1 MKILKILGA
10 LLVAGLLLIGC
21 QTQSTQIV
29 NVLVPTGAPSVLFV
43 DMMENSGLAT
53 IDVVNGVDPVMS
65 ELLNPNHAYDM
76 IVAPIVSATKLQMEG
91 KTSYKLIGIVS
102 WGNLVIL
109 GPQDLDLNNSKLGVF
124 APMGV
129 PGVMSKHLLEKEGI
143 NVEVQTVGT
152 MADAMALYVGGHVD
166 AVLMAYPMAQTLIE
180 KNDAHVLLNL
190 QELYKKHYDQ
200 DNYPQAGIYVSERF
214 YSQNKSRISVVMNQL
229 TTTHNLN
236 LNTPNRLSHIN
247 GAVKDKL
254 MMDSMEPMVKNYDSL
269 GLFPCY
275 SLEKLNELNSFLDLF
290 DLELQP
296 SMIAR

>member
-143 NVEVQTVGT
+143 NVEVQAVGT